1 METFHLA
8 QEHMYSFDGEIR
20 KQQAGVAIGNVLGGA
35 LAVFSNQYIVK
46 GKEKKNRS
54 CHGNRPSVLG
64 LDLGIQCLDGA
75 LLLLYLVSHLL
86 NLLVSHVDTEN
97 ENISFSQELH
107 SACYY

>member
-1 METFHLA
+1 MLQCWEKCPQDARCLSPGGYH
-8 QEHMYSFDGEIR
+8 QRDPE
-20 KQQAGVAIGNVLGGA
+20 NVIN
-35 LAVFSNQYIVK
+35 NQHIVN
-46 GKEKKNRS
+46 GKEKKNGS
-54 CHGNRPSVLG
+54 CQGKRPSVLG
-64 LDLGIQCLDGA
+64 LDLGVQCLDGA